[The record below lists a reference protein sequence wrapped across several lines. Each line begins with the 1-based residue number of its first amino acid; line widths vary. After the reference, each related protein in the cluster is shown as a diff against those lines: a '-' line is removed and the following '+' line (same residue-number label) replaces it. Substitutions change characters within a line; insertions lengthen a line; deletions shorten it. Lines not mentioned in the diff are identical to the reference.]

1 MHGIL
6 KSVASLAVSILL
18 LAPAAAVAEDAV
30 GTGMTIYMQMGG
42 NPGDTATLAREL
54 GARAAAKAL
63 SVKLIEQHAG
73 WNPQTMLTQANEALA
88 ASPDAIIVM
97 GHPGTSAMTPF
108 LQKAKDA
115 GVAVVA
121 NNNALPGTG
130 VSYFGLDNFQAGKNL
145 AQATIDNGKLK
156 AGDKVV
162 IYGAF
167 IEGAPSNDVAKG
179 TMEVLDA
186 GKIVYDKIQWSN
198 EAVADPTL
206 AVPVLVAYLQSNP
219 DVKGII
225 VPGHG
230 GVTAVLGKVL
240 QEAGKKPG
248 EIQATG
254 FDISAPSI
262 QALKDGYITV
272 ILDQQPYLQGF
283 MPVVAAVLQKKYGLA
298 GLNLNT
304 GGGFVTKENV
314 DQIAALVK
322 IGIR

>member
-1 MHGIL
+1 MRTLL
-6 KSVASLAVSILL
+6 KGMAALAFSALA
-18 LAPAAAVAEDAV
+18 LAPVTALAQDAL
-30 GTGMTIYMQMGG
+30 GAGMTIYMQMGG

-54 GARAAAKAL
+54 GARDAAKAL
-63 SVKLIEQHAG
+63 GVKLVEQHAG

-88 ASPDAIIVM
+88 AQPDAIIIM
-97 GHPGTSAMTPF
+97 GHPGTSAFTPF
-108 LQKAKDA
+108 LQKAKEA
-115 GVAVVA
+115 GIIVVD

-130 VSYFGLDNFQAGKNL
+130 VSYFGLDNFGAGKNL

-156 AGDKVV
+156 EGDKVV

-186 GKIVYDKIQWSN
+186 NKIAYDKVQWSN
-198 EAVADPTL
+198 EAVADPSL
-206 AVPVLVAYLQSNP
+206 AVPVLVAYLQANP

-240 QEAGKKPG
+240 EQAGKKPG

-254 FDISAPSI
+254 FDISAPAI
-262 QALKDGYITV
+262 QGVKDGYITV

-283 MPVVAAVLQKKYGLA
+283 FPVTAAVLEKKYGLA

-304 GGGFVTKENV
+304 GGGFVTKDNV
-314 DQIAALVK
+314 DQIAALVQT
-322 IGIR
+322 GIR